1 VVQRRPGNAHGEQW
15 LKYSARGGGSLQA
28 RLEGP
33 KLEPKGPREQ
43 VVLLTA
49 DQGFSSI
56 QGILLGFYGIQIV
69 SDAWILSSRV
79 VDPRRK
85 VPDLNCEVQDL
96 LLEVVDL
103 K

>member
-1 VVQRRPGNAHGEQW
+1 VNKPLLFDAAYKSTGFNAVVKLLSKRRWIPTG
-15 LKYSARGGGSLQA
+15 A

-56 QGILLGFYGIQIV
+56 QGILLGFYSI
-69 SDAWILSSRV
+69 
-79 VDPRRK
+79 
-85 VPDLNCEVQDL
+85 
-96 LLEVVDL
+96 
-103 K
+103 